1 MLQASGSRRAIAVIA
16 HAHPDYSKGGSEIAA
31 YNLFRALRAS
41 GHEAIYITV
50 TLSAA
55 RRVAWNE
62 AEHEHYVFVEPDEYD
77 WFFHLGSPRTAARIE
92 RILNEY
98 GVDTVFAHHFMHVG
112 INTLATLQRR
122 NFDVF
127 LTLHEF
133 LAICHNH
140 GQMVTHPLH
149 TLCSRASTV
158 ACLNCFPEVDPS
170 RLRMR
175 EWHFRTVLGEL
186 AGLVSPSRFLKQ
198 RFVEWGIAPD
208 HVAVIENGLDPAR
221 LASAD
226 EPATRRDSFL
236 THDAVVVGYFGQIN
250 PFKGVDL
257 LISAAERLEAADRP
271 GPRIILRVHGNVV
284 GQSEEF
290 QRRLETVQARGSHL
304 QYVGPYANERVI
316 DLMRACDYIVMPS
329 RWWENSPVVIQE
341 AYAAGR
347 PVIVGD
353 IGGMAEKV
361 PDKRSGLHFTHG
373 SLASFLSILDK
384 ASDPALYADL
394 CRGIPTPPDALAMA
408 DAYRALADSEG
419 TAEPVAAAGPDIISS
434 ADDPAGSA
442 TNTDF
447 RRRSDL

>member
-1 MLQASGSRRAIAVIA
+1 MLQTSRARPSIAVIA

-41 GHEAIYITV
+41 GYDAIYITV
-50 TLSAA
+50 TLPAA
-55 RRVAWNE
+55 RRIAWNE
-62 AEHEHYVFVEPDEYD
+62 APDEHYVFVEPDEYD
-77 WFFHLGSPRTAARIE
+77 WFFHLGNPRTAARIE
-92 RILNEY
+92 RILKNC

-122 NFDVF
+122 GFAVF

-133 LAICHNH
+133 LSICHNH

-149 TLCSRASTV
+149 TLCPRASTV
-158 ACLNCFPEVDPS
+158 ACLNCFPAVDPS

-175 EWHFRTVLGEL
+175 EWHFRTVLSEL
-186 AGLVSPSRFLKQ
+186 AGLISPSRFLRQ

-208 HVAVIENGLDPAR
+208 HIAVIENGLDPAR
-221 LASAD
+221 LAALD
-226 EPATRRDSFL
+226 GPARQRDTFL
-236 THDAVVVGYFGQIN
+236 AEDTVVVGYFGQIN

-257 LISAAERLEAADRP
+257 LLAAAERLEAA
-271 GPRIILRVHGNVV
+271 PRKGARIVLRVHGNVV
-284 GQSEEF
+284 GLPDEF
-290 QRRLETVQARGSHL
+290 QRRLDEVQASGAHF

-316 DLMRACDYIVMPS
+316 DLMSACDYVVMPS

-361 PDKRSGLHFTHG
+361 PHMESGLQFSHG
-373 SLASFLSILDK
+373 SLASFLSMLDK
-384 ASDPALYADL
+384 ACDPALYAQL
-394 CRGIPTPPDALAMA
+394 CRGIPTPLASSAMA
-408 DAYRALADSEG
+408 DAYRELADTHDE
-419 TAEPVAAAGPDIISS
+419 AAKAPPQSVRLVS
-434 ADDPAGSA
+434 
-442 TNTDF
+442 
-447 RRRSDL
+447 R